1 MLQYER
7 AADRNRG
14 LRRLRPETEGKK
26 IVKKKETPVKTKR
39 MLLSPM
45 SDGEIETLIEKT
57 GSAELR
63 KAYGEMLSGCKK
75 DLENRIWYTPWKM
88 TRKSDQA
95 FLGDLGFKGPARE
108 KAVEIGYGV
117 LPEYE
122 GMGYTTEAVT
132 AMTQWAFGSAG
143 VVFVEAET
151 EPDNRASRRVLE
163 KCGFVPDGEGREGP
177 RFVLESPL
185 TSWMAIYMLFG
196 LSIGTALGSASG
208 SIGTGVSLGLCIGLC
223 LGTALDASAK
233 KARKELLE
241 QRKAARNNAEPKE
254 KTGGEV

>member
-1 MLQYER
+1 MR
-7 AADRNRG
+7 
-14 LRRLRPETEGKK
+14 
-26 IVKKKETPVKTKR
+26 KETQVKTKR

-45 SDGEIETLIEKT
+45 SDGEIEALMEKT
-57 GSAELR
+57 DSAELR
-63 KAYGEMLSGCKK
+63 EAYGEMLSGCKR
-75 DLENRIWYTPWKM
+75 DPENRIWYAPWKM
-88 TRKSDQA
+88 TRKSDNT
-95 FLGDLGFKGPARE
+95 FLGDLCFKGPARE
-108 KAVEIGYGV
+108 NAVEIGYGI

-132 AMTQWAFGSAG
+132 AMTQWAFGNAG

-151 EPDNRASRRVLE
+151 EPDNKASQRVLE

-185 TSWMAIYMLFG
+185 TNWMVIYMLFG

-208 SIGTGVSLGLCIGLC
+208 SIGMGTSLGLCIGLC

-233 KARKELLE
+233 KQRKELVE
-241 QRKAARNNAEPKE
+241 QRKAARDSRRTDPE
-254 KTGGEV
+254 KSNEEQGETP

>member
-7 AADRNRG
+7 AADRNRC

-88 TRKSDQA
+88 TRRSDQA
-95 FLGDLGFKGPARE
+95 FLGDLGFKGPAKE
-108 KAVEIGYGV
+108 KADEEQG
-117 LPEYE
+117 
-122 GMGYTTEAVT
+122 
-132 AMTQWAFGSAG
+132 
-143 VVFVEAET
+143 
-151 EPDNRASRRVLE
+151 
-163 KCGFVPDGEGREGP
+163 
-177 RFVLESPL
+177 
-185 TSWMAIYMLFG
+185 
-196 LSIGTALGSASG
+196 GT
-208 SIGTGVSLGLCIGLC
+208 
-223 LGTALDASAK
+223 
-233 KARKELLE
+233 
-241 QRKAARNNAEPKE
+241 P
-254 KTGGEV
+254 

>member
-1 MLQYER
+1 
-7 AADRNRG
+7 
-14 LRRLRPETEGKK
+14 
-26 IVKKKETPVKTKR
+26 
-39 MLLSPM
+39 M
-45 SDGEIETLIEKT
+45 SDGEIETLMEKT
-57 GSAELR
+57 DSAELR

-75 DLENRIWYTPWKM
+75 DPENRIWYAPWKM
-88 TRKSDQA
+88 TRKSDKA

-122 GMGYTTEAVT
+122 GMGYATEAVT
-132 AMTQWAFGSAG
+132 AMAQWAFGSAG

-151 EPDNRASRRVLE
+151 EPDNRASQRVLE
-163 KCGFVPDGEGREGP
+163 KCGFVLDGEGREGP

-185 TSWMAIYMLFG
+185 TSWMTIYMLFG

>member
-1 MLQYER
+1 MR
-7 AADRNRG
+7 
-14 LRRLRPETEGKK
+14 
-26 IVKKKETPVKTKR
+26 KETQVKTKR

-45 SDGEIETLIEKT
+45 SDGEIEALMEKT
-57 GSAELR
+57 DSAELR
-63 KAYGEMLSGCKK
+63 EAYGEMLSGCKR
-75 DLENRIWYTPWKM
+75 DPENRIWYAPWKM
-88 TRKSDQA
+88 TRKSDNT
-95 FLGDLGFKGPARE
+95 FLGDLCFKGPARE
-108 KAVEIGYGV
+108 NAVEIGYGI

-132 AMTQWAFGSAG
+132 AMTQWAFGNAG

-151 EPDNRASRRVLE
+151 EPDNKASQRVLE

-185 TSWMAIYMLFG
+185 TNWMVIYMLFG

-208 SIGTGVSLGLCIGLC
+208 SIGMGTSLGLCIGLC

-233 KARKELLE
+233 KQRKELVE
-241 QRKAARNNAEPKE
+241 QRKAARDSRRTDPE
-254 KTGGEV
+254 KSNEEQGETQ